1 MADLSVH
8 AGKRHGADG
17 VPRGCRSCGRGMF
30 RSYHQS
36 DCHVFGKTASRTL
49 LPHPFRSVET
59 MGKLFASMAV
69 PLTINRVTTALFN
82 SLENLL
88 IPQKLQAF
96 GYSASDALS
105 IFGILT
111 GMTMS
116 IILFP
121 CVLTN
126 SFSVLLLPAVSEA
139 HSAHNHAQIARAI
152 KKQSSTDCFLALLL
166 RFCFWFSVTGWAMF
180 CFTIRWPAILSA
192 SSPGC
197 VPCCMSPVC

>member
-1 MADLSVH
+1 MSLE
-8 AGKRHGADG
+8 KRLPGH
-17 VPRGCRSCGRGMF
+17 
-30 RSYHQS
+30 SYH
-36 DCHVFGKTASRTL
+36 TL
-49 LPHPFRSVET
+49 SGQWKT

-121 CVLTN
+121 SVLTN
-126 SFSVLLLPAVSEA
+126 FLFRPFTSTLSRTDHQCTQPRHRLSTNETKKVTTTSYVVVVTFRFVFVFTFNVTFRFTFRVFGFTVPGNGTGTGNGYVSFTLP
-139 HSAHNHAQIARAI
+139 
-152 KKQSSTDCFLALLL
+152 K
-166 RFCFWFSVTGWAMF
+166 VTGPF
-180 CFTIRWPAILSA
+180 GPGYLIFNFVVRT
-192 SSPGC
+192 SPSVGR
-197 VPCCMSPVC
+197 VPSLVESF